1 MAEIKDVQ
9 INDGVEFDTRGG
21 VNDDDLCVK
30 PLNEL
35 RISEEPGDYKQFDE
49 LWTLF
54 NQEDTYDWNQ

>member
-9 INDGVEFDTRGG
+9 INDGVGFDTRGG

-30 PLNEL
+30 PFNEL